1 MYRTKTGLTE
11 EPSATAVASE
21 VIRRMLDAQETG
33 KVKILGR
40 SWKRPLS
47 SLNSKGS
54 ETTPS
59 RKRAETR
66 THSTPNIKTISKSD
80 DLMDK
85 PLSSQITFTPSDYPG
100 ESLVRHRSNSATQG
114 VSTRSANAS
123 LFKAEEIDPQY
134 VIGTQ
139 ESQRREDL
147 IEEKNLY
154 LEENQRLKERV
165 LQLTSQTN
173 RTRDEITRRSSED
186 LSTSPDNIQTLAA
199 VLNPIINGNGDIL
212 HTLGL
217 GPWQYQISAMF

>member
-1 MYRTKTGLTE
+1 
-11 EPSATAVASE
+11 
-21 VIRRMLDAQETG
+21 
-33 KVKILGR
+33 
-40 SWKRPLS
+40 
-47 SLNSKGS
+47 
-54 ETTPS
+54 
-59 RKRAETR
+59 
-66 THSTPNIKTISKSD
+66 
-80 DLMDK
+80 MDK